1 MPDAFR
7 QLWLTPCILST
18 TVDNMTVPTEIAP
31 PDDPDEALAAVV
43 ALRRLADRLERA
55 AVARAIEQGWTWA
68 QVAEA
73 LGVTR
78 QAVHKKHARPRA

>member
-1 MPDAFR
+1 
-7 QLWLTPCILST
+7 
-18 TVDNMTVPTEIAP
+18 MTVPTEIAT
-31 PDDPDEALAAVV
+31 PDDPAEALAAVV

-55 AVARAIEQGWTWA
+55 AVARAIDEGWTWA

-78 QAVHKKHARPRA
+78 QAVHKKHARTRG